1 MSRSS
6 FQYEFLNVESKRVTH
21 KYFEGRVEIVNL
33 KMQETLRLVITSVLK
48 KKI

>member
-1 MSRSS
+1 MSRSY
-6 FQYEFLNVESKRVTH
+6 FQDEFLNVESKRVAP

-33 KMQETLRLVITSVLK
+33 KMRETLRLVIASVLK